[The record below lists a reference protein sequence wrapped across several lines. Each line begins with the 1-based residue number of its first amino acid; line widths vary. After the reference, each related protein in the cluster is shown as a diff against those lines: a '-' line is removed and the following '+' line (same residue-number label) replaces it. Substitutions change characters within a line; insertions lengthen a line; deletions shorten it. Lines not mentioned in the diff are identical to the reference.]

1 MIEELKI
8 GLIGCGNMGGG
19 LVAGIVAGGA
29 AKPSQ
34 FTAMDVR
41 EAALD
46 PLAQLGVRTSRETS
60 DAVAGQDLVILG
72 IKPQSAAEILPLVGR
87 LLQPSQVLVSIMAGV
102 STARIEEAVGSP
114 APVVR
119 VMPQIL
125 ARVGA
130 AATAVCLGR
139 YADAEQAQMVRD
151 VFDQVGKTVLVEE
164 AQMDAVTGLSG
175 SGPAYVY
182 TVIEALSDGGVSVG
196 LPRDV
201 ALKLAA
207 QTVLGAARMVL
218 ESDQHPAVLRDQVT
232 SPGGTTIAGLQALEA
247 KGLRDA
253 LISAVR
259 AATERSAGLGEQ

>member
-19 LVAGIVAGGA
+19 LVAGILDRGTARA
-29 AKPSQ
+29 SQ
-34 FTAMDVR
+34 FTVVDVR
-41 EAALD
+41 EAALE
-46 PLAQLGVRTSRETS
+46 PLARLGVRTSRETS
-60 DAVAGQDLVILG
+60 DAVEGQDLVILG
-72 IKPQSAAEILPLVGR
+72 IKAQSAPEVLALVGR

-114 APVVR
+114 VPVVR

-130 AATAVCLGR
+130 AASAVCCGR
-139 YADAEQAQMVRD
+139 HADAEQAQMVRD
-151 VFDQVGKTVLVEE
+151 VFDQVGTTVLVDE

-175 SGPAYVY
+175 SGPAHVY
-182 TVIEALSDGGVSVG
+182 TIIEALSDGGVSVG

-207 QTVLGAARMVL
+207 QTVLGAARMLL
-218 ESDQHPAVLRDQVT
+218 ESGQHPAVLRDQVT
-232 SPGGTTIAGLQALEA
+232 SPGGTTIAGLHALEA

-253 LISAVR
+253 LISAVQ
-259 AATERSAGLGEQ
+259 AATERSVELGEH